1 MILLISGTPATGK
14 TAVAQILGEKL
25 GWKVISLN
33 EFAAERNLH
42 CGYDEKRKAKIVDI
56 DRVKEEVGRIVEK
69 EENLILESHYAH
81 EMPGETVVILRVN
94 PDELRKRG
102 KEKQWWFEKIE
113 ENVISEIMEVCK
125 TEALEMGKK
134 VIEIDTTGKKPGQ
147 VADEIIKKLELK

>member
-1 MILLISGTPATGK
+1 MILLMSGTPATGK
-14 TAVAQILGEKL
+14 TTVAQILGEKL

-33 EFAAERNLH
+33 EFASERNLY
-42 CGYDEKRKAKIVDI
+42 CGYDDKRKAKIVDI
-56 DRVKEEVGRIVEK
+56 DRVKEEVSKIVEK
-69 EENLILESHYAH
+69 EENVILESHYAH

-94 PDELRKRG
+94 PEELRKRG

-125 TEALEMGKK
+125 AEALEMGKK

-147 VADEIIKKLELK
+147 VADEIIKRLELR